1 MWDCELADE
10 AYRGYAVA
18 CHDEG
23 RSLLDFVGPESEDY
37 RHEHGEDVNWDC
49 EELGV
54 GG

>member
-10 AYRGYAVA
+10 AYGGDAVA

-23 RSLLDFVGPESEDY
+23 GALLDFVGPEGEDDC
-37 RHEHGEDVNWDC
+37 HEHGEDVDWDC